1 MKKLYKDCQLDY
13 EQNLELYLTTGD
25 KKYYDN
31 IFIDFK
37 TYCFN
42 KIKQMRGFLP
52 IPVIDDWALEITC
65 NAFSAISRKGMEK
78 KSNWPENM
86 GAYLGMF
93 CLAINDKKKF
103 SPEYYES
110 SIDVE
115 DYIKENKNEV
125 EGDVYLML
133 ENDDGNIEHTLDES
147 TGKWLIKEAIKMTV
161 YNDGYNMLDLD
172 RAIKLYTK
180 YDGKIGKFSEKNKQ
194 IMEAFKKN
202 ILSILEGNIK
212 QVEEK

>member
-52 IPVIDDWALEITC
+52 TPVINDWALEVTC
-65 NAFSAISRKGMEK
+65 NAISAISNKGLDK

-110 SIDVE
+110 SIPIE
-115 DYIKENKNEV
+115 DYTKEDKNEI
-125 EGDVYLML
+125 EGDVYCML
-133 ENDDGNIEHTLDES
+133 EDDDGNIEHSLDES
-147 TGKWLIKEAIKMTV
+147 TGKWLIKEATKMTV

-172 RAIKLYTK
+172 RAIHLYTK

-202 ILSILEGNIK
+202 ILSILQGNIRT
-212 QVEEK
+212 EE